1 MGSEA
6 SEMSGE
12 SRQIRVGVLALQ
24 GDFEEHVSVCQS
36 LGAFA
41 TQVKLPKHMEG
52 LDALILPGGE
62 STAMTHTLISGDWW
76 ILSVRGF
83 GLASR
88 YGVPVLGSY
97 CYPSGPYPKT
107 LMSLQVVKG
116 PSPARGMASSV
127 AWTLWPIAIS
137 SAHR

>member
-62 STAMTHTLISGDWW
+62 STAMTRIANQWGLVEPLREW
-76 ILSVRGF
+76 VRAGKPIW
-83 GLASR
+83 GTCAA
-88 YGVPVLGSY
+88 SY

-107 LMSLQVVKG
+107 LM
-116 PSPARGMASSV
+116 
-127 AWTLWPIAIS
+127 
-137 SAHR
+137 